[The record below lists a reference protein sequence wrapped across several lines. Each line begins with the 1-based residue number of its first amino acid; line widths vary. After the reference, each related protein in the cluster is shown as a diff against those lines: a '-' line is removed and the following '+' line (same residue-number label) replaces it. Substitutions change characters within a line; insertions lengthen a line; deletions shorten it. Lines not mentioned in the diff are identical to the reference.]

1 MMKKNTLKML
11 FAALALQPLTA
22 LHAAPD
28 NAEASA
34 AFVQRL
40 AKLHP
45 NTPIPELTPEQSLPM
60 DALASHYT
68 ALAEADREL
77 RQAHS
82 ELLSILQETAALTG
96 QESNDRVET
105 LLTRAQGLQ
114 GSLKITLDTITALP
128 QPENASEQARASYES
143 TRKNF
148 VDAPGQILQIASHI
162 SAGLL
167 GESLRLQKNRANLQN
182 NQTLS
187 GNNSDVEKLQEMIA
201 KQQREDEQMQK
212 RIADL
217 QQQLLSLAQ

>member
-1 MMKKNTLKML
+1 MKKNTLKML
-11 FAALALQPLTA
+11 VAAFALQPLAA

-34 AFVQRL
+34 AFVQQL
-40 AKLHP
+40 ARLHP

-60 DALASHYT
+60 DTLASYYT
-68 ALAEADREL
+68 ALTEADLEL

-96 QESNDRVET
+96 QESSDRVET

-114 GSLKITLDTITALP
+114 GSLKITLDTIKSLP
-128 QPENASEQARASYES
+128 QPASATEQAQKSYE
-143 TRKNF
+143 TALKNF

-167 GESLRLQKNRANLQN
+167 GESLRLKKNRANLQN
-182 NQTLS
+182 NAALS
-187 GNNSDVEKLQEMIA
+187 TRNSDVEKLQKMIA
-201 KQQREDEQMQK
+201 KQQSEDEQMQK

-217 QQQLLSLAQ
+217 QQQLLSLTR